1 MTVIATMNRFRTL
14 GPYYFYLDCIARF
27 YQKRDIRLKTK
38 LIFSLIGVLTLF
50 VIAWQTG
57 EWLTLRVGEYP
68 GSLNYV
74 SIKYQYIMRLLCV
87 ESLLVTGTLFATA
100 IAQQSG
106 KIFTEDRA

>member
-1 MTVIATMNRFRTL
+1 MDRFRTL
-14 GPYYFYLDCIARF
+14 GPYYFFLDCFARF
-27 YQKRDIRLKTK
+27 YHERDIRLKTK
-38 LIFSLIGVLTLF
+38 FIISLLGVLTLCG
-50 VIAWQTG
+50 IAWQAA

-106 KIFTEDRA
+106 KIFTGDHRA